1 MGTLIVAV
9 LALSIL
15 LVAWWRLWRV
25 LNGDKPIEPGGSYGR
40 QFFGGYRK
48 LEKAEDDDQ
57 T

>member
-1 MGTLIVAV
+1 MQTLIAGVV
-9 LALSIL
+9 ALSIL
-15 LVAWWRLWRV
+15 LVAWGRLLRV

-48 LEKAEDDDQ
+48 LEEPEDDDQ